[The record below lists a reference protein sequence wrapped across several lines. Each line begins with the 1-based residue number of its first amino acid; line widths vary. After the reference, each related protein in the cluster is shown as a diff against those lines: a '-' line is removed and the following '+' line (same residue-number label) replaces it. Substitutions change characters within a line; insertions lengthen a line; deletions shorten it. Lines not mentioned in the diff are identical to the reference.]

1 MSPINQLKMKIIWP
15 STSGG
20 ETTLSVNLCSMMI
33 ISLAPYRLLMAA
45 ISLAAAFAPFSSAQ
59 AEMSAWAEAEGGRM
73 RLVALAPD
81 AGGKIRAGLQIEP
94 KPGWITYWREPGNS
108 GIPPQLTIAAGSGVT
123 LDSIAY
129 PVPKHFFNGAIE
141 DIAYDAPVTLPL
153 SLTASGKAPVTID
166 ATAFIGICR
175 DICVPFQANLSVT
188 LGPAI
193 QSHPEEEAILAAADA
208 ALPKPPSDDFKV
220 TAHAIAP
227 DRKTLSLTLTLPG
240 GGSAAPDIIVTGPSG
255 YAFTKQI
262 GGKRDGATFKTDIAI
277 GKLPKDYDL
286 SGKRWS
292 LLVIDG
298 GKAMETTLAFD

>member
-1 MSPINQLKMKIIWP
+1 
-15 STSGG
+15 
-20 ETTLSVNLCSMMI
+20 MMI
-33 ISLAPYRLLMAA
+33 ICLAPRQLFMAA
-45 ISLAAAFAPFSSAQ
+45 ISLAATVAPFCSAR

-108 GIPPQLTIAAGSGVT
+108 GIPPQVTIAPASGVT
-123 LDSIAY
+123 LETIAY
-129 PVPKHFFNGAIE
+129 PVPKHFFKGAIE

-153 SLTASGKAPVTID
+153 SLTAAGKDPVAID
-166 ATAFIGICR
+166 ATVFIGICR
-175 DICVPFQANLSVT
+175 DICIPFQANLAVT
-188 LGPAI
+188 LGPTI
-193 QSHPEEEAILAAADA
+193 QSHPQEEAILAAADA
-208 ALPKPPSDDFKV
+208 ALPKPPSADFKV
-220 TAHAIAP
+220 TAHAMSP

-240 GGSAAPDIIVTGPSG
+240 GGSGGVPDIIVTGPSG
-255 YAFTKQI
+255 YAYTKQI
-262 GGKRDGATFKTDIAI
+262 DGKRDGATFKTDIAI

-292 LLVIDG
+292 VLVIDG